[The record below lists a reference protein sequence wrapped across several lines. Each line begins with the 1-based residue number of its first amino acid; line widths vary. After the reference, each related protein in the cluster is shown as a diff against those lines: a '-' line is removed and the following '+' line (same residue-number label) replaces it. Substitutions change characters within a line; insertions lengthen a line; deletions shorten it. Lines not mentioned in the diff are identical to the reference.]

1 MFLFQISQL
10 QAKPDKEYYHIGH
23 VEDGLVQHDPD
34 LLSACVGGLAI
45 WSSGVAIEVEEVCA
59 NLAAGWGRPNPHA
72 PHHLRG
78 AQHLLC
84 LPHCQDDCRQCRI
97 CLLLGRRRRSEG
109 HKAACLDL
117 EGGKA
122 TTRGEMKEGTSGS
135 CGG

>member
-34 LLSACVGGLAI
+34 LLSACARGLAI
-45 WSSGVAIEVEEVCA
+45 WSSGVAVEVEEVCA

-78 AQHLLC
+78 AQHLLY
-84 LPHCQDDCRQCRI
+84 LPHCQDDCRQC
-97 CLLLGRRRRSEG
+97 
-109 HKAACLDL
+109 LDL
-117 EGGKA
+117 EGGKS
-122 TTRGEMKEGTSGS
+122 TMRGR
-135 CGG
+135 